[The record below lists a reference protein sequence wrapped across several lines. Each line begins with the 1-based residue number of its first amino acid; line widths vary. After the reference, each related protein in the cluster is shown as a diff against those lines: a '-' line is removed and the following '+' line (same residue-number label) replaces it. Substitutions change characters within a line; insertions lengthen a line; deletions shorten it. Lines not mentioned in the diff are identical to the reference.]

1 MKILCTFSCF
11 LAIVD
16 SLRADVDCGCLK
28 DCDEIKYSLQSSS
41 SMFWFQNSRIT
52 WTFMQSKM
60 IYRRELIHGM
70 TEALILTGGS
80 LSLFIGM
87 SVLTLIEVAFFTY
100 LYIKN

>member
-1 MKILCTFSCF
+1 MF

-28 DCDEIKYSLQSSS
+28 DCDEIKYSLQASS
-41 SMFWFQNSRIT
+41 SMFYFQKSRVS
-52 WTFMQSKM
+52 WTLVQSKV

-87 SVLTLIEVAFFTY
+87 SVLTLIEVVFFAY
-100 LYIKN
+100 LFFKK